1 MPEECEKQCL
11 VVTYD
16 LAIAKMDY
24 QIQSEEKLKFDS
36 IFIALGAVLA
46 EFGGLHILN
55 EYLVLAKESTKSFQT
70 GKNYQRCKR
79 MHEISA
85 LAVKKLQFG
94 SFLETYGNAEDI
106 RSLIIQELGTI
117 KEEKCLD
124 KHEWS
129 QEIEELLAAYK
140 SYTKET
146 SDGKQGKTAN
156 FWINCVNM
164 IHLYRPLITHWR
176 SKFVHFKLT
185 KD

>member
-1 MPEECEKQCL
+1 MPEECEKQCI

-24 QIQSEEKLKFDS
+24 QIQSEEKPKFDS
-36 IFIALGAVLA
+36 IFIALGAFLT
-46 EFGGLHILN
+46 ESGGPHILN
-55 EYLVLAKESTKSFQT
+55 ECLALAKESTKSFQT
-70 GKNYQRCKR
+70 GKNYQRCKC

-85 LAVKKLQFG
+85 LAMKKLQFE
-94 SFLETYGNAEDI
+94 SFLETYENVKDI

-146 SDGKQGKTAN
+146 SDGKRGKTAN
-156 FWINCVNM
+156 YWINCVNM
-164 IHLYRPLITHWR
+164 IHLYRPLITYWR

-185 KD
+185 